1 MIEINYNPVSEIVA
15 VKGIEKNNRDLR
27 ISGYYIKSVRH
38 IWCGIQYVDILKNI
52 LIGNG
57 RNFLSKFDYKKILD
71 IIKTY
76 FILTNQEY
84 KIDIS
89 PKRVRLNESGL

>member
-15 VKGIEKNNRDLR
+15 VKGIENNNRDLC

-38 IWCGIQYVDILKNI
+38 IWCGIQYVEVVKNI

-57 RNFLSKFDYKKILD
+57 RSILSRFEYKKILD